1 MRRIVCA
8 LGFIGL
14 FACSEPSLTEKKVL
28 ALKKMDLL
36 ITADH
41 LISDIFPVPDT
52 KVPDAQWLWGSAHIK
67 AGIDLRT
74 LSAKQLEI
82 DQKSIR
88 ITLPA
93 PQILSVDTES
103 SPIRKAYSS
112 ENLSEGLRTQ
122 AMLQFKKNILT
133 TATIK
138 AIQDEAASKA
148 SSFLSDYLRQQGFTR
163 IRIKFDA
170 TLQSP
175 STILP

>member
-28 ALKKMDLL
+28 ALKKMDVL

-41 LISDIFPVPDT
+41 LISDVFPVSES
-52 KVPDAQWLWGSAHIK
+52 KLAESQWLWGSARIK

-82 DQKSIR
+82 DQKSIK

-93 PQILSVDTES
+93 PQIISVDTES
-103 SPIRKAYSS
+103 PPIRKAFSP
-112 ENLSEGLRTQ
+112 ENLSEALRTQ
-122 AMLQFKKNILT
+122 AMVQFNKSVLT
-133 TATIK
+133 AATIK

-148 SSFLSDYLRQQGFTR
+148 SSFLSDYLRQLGFTR
-163 IRIKFDA
+163 IRIKFDT
-170 TLQSP
+170 TLHSP
-175 STILP
+175 STTLP